1 MNGNDVFALLAK
13 HVVVP
18 VIAIDSVDA
27 ALPLADA
34 LLEGG
39 LPVAEITFRTAAAA
53 EVIAK
58 LAKERPSMVLGAGTI
73 LTAENLGWRAMR
85 ERSSVW
91 PRGSTRTLSRKRPTG
106 GCHSYPVSSPRQR
119 SNRPSV

>member
-18 VIAIDSVDA
+18 VIAIDSPDA

-53 EVIAK
+53 EVISK
-58 LAKERPSMVLGAGTI
+58 IAKERPSMVLGAGTV
-73 LTAENLGWRAMR
+73 LTAENLLTPGRSCRICRAR
-85 ERSSVW
+85 RS
-91 PRGSTRTLSRKRPTG
+91 
-106 GCHSYPVSSPRQR
+106 
-119 SNRPSV
+119 